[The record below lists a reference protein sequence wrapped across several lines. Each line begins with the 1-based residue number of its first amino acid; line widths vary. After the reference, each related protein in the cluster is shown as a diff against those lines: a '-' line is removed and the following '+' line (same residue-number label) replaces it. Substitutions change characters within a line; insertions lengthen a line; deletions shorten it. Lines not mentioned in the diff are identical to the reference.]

1 MSQVREVLLLRV
13 GTKKGRAPMSALPT
27 ESSEVF
33 GSPTRQGLSTCHAVC
48 HPFGDLLFVPDD
60 RAGTQLDLLREGSVP
75 HAVIDEGL
83 AHARHLKH
91 LCKTQKTG
99 LSSID

>member
-1 MSQVREVLLLRV
+1 
-13 GTKKGRAPMSALPT
+13 MSALPT

-33 GSPTRQGLSTCHAVC
+33 RSPHLEGSSGCHAVF

-60 RAGTQLDLLREGSVP
+60 RAGTQLDLLREGSIP
-75 HAVIDEGL
+75 HAVVDEGL

-91 LCKTQKTG
+91 LCKAQETG
-99 LSSID
+99 LSSIA